1 MIEQVRDHYV
11 RLGRGSSVHRAKENM
26 TRINSSLQGG
36 ERERERER
44 REGNGPCWKTVL
56 ELELS
61 SKFVIALVTEQ
72 AELTRNQCHKQIL
85 TLHNC
90 AVLK

>member
-44 REGNGPCWKTVL
+44 ERGGKAMGRVG
-56 ELELS
+56 
-61 SKFVIALVTEQ
+61 KRF
-72 AELTRNQCHKQIL
+72 
-85 TLHNC
+85 
-90 AVLK
+90 

>member
-44 REGNGPCWKTVL
+44 EREEGRQWAVL
-56 ELELS
+56 ENGFRIGIEL
-61 SKFVIALVTEQ
+61 KV
-72 AELTRNQCHKQIL
+72 RNCFGD
-85 TLHNC
+85 
-90 AVLK
+90 